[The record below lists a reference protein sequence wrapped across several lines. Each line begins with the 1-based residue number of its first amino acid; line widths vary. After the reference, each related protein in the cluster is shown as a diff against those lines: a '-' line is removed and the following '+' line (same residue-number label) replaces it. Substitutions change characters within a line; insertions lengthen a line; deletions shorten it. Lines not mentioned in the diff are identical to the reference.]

1 MAKKESKNPVTGK
14 NESNLYGGQTAMM
27 AARAKL
33 KIKKRGFREK
43 YKGTNP
49 AGLRLSSSS
58 VGTYKNKDGTI
69 TRTTRSTK
77 YGLKEKVDKKG
88 RVYQN
93 VRETSTSDTSPPS
106 KRRFSSKKAFP
117 GGKKTE
123 KNSYKRTGEKKKL
136 KPIKGKK

>member
-1 MAKKESKNPVTGK
+1 MATKESKNPVTGK
-14 NESNLYGGQTAMM
+14 NESSWSGGQTAMM
-27 AARAKL
+27 EARARL
-33 KIKKRGFREK
+33 KIKNPRGWGK
-43 YKGTNP
+43 YKGSNP

-88 RVYQN
+88 RVYQD

-106 KRRFSSKKAFP
+106 KWRSSSKRAFP
-117 GGKKTE
+117 GGRITE
-123 KNSYKRTGEKKKL
+123 KNSYKRTGEKK
-136 KPIKGKK
+136 GKK